1 MVETINY
8 FQSFQLAKR
17 FELYQLQK
25 SWGIMVI
32 VMGVSTVFMRIQWY
46 LLEFIVKSLDL
57 DRSTAFWIIFAPI
70 NYIIFIGLLL
80 APFVLAL
87 GSFRSVKRMTVK
99 DNEISSKRYYLFG
112 FTLLFFYLIPYWIR
126 GPLEPLVYLVVFP
139 SSFTIENGN
148 VALYISPLQD
158 DAVILLF
165 TALSFLISSVLM
177 GKILK
182 NRRVN
187 ELLYP
192 GLVTLFSF
200 LTVIIIHQLVFQ
212 GATPSNSLNRL
223 EDQIRWVILFIKGGC
238 YFTSGYFSIIH
249 AYQALEEKE

>member
-1 MVETINY
+1 
-8 FQSFQLAKR
+8 
-17 FELYQLQK
+17 
-25 SWGIMVI
+25 MVI
-32 VMGVSTVFMRIQWY
+32 VMGVSTVFMRIQWD
-46 LLEFIVKSLDL
+46 LFDFIVKSLDL
-57 DRSTAFWIIFAPI
+57 DRNIAFWSILAPI

-87 GSFRSVKRMTVK
+87 GSFRSVKRMAVE
-99 DNEISSKRYYLFG
+99 DNEVSSKRYYLFG
-112 FTLLFFYLIPYWIR
+112 FTLLLFYLTPYWIR

-148 VALYISPLQD
+148 VALYTSYLQN
-158 DAVILLF
+158 DAVALLF

-192 GLVTLFSF
+192 GLVVLLSF
-200 LTVIIIHQLVFQ
+200 LTVIIIYQFVFQ
-212 GATPSNSLNRL
+212 GATPTNSLNRL
-223 EDQIRWVILFIKGGC
+223 EDQIHWVILLILGGC